1 LLVGRSQVTTLRPD
15 KLKWSA
21 KAGAASMK
29 FLPGF
34 LLDALL
40 KIND

>member
-1 LLVGRSQVTTLRPD
+1 LR
-15 KLKWSA
+15 WSA
-21 KAGAASMK
+21 KAGDALMK
-29 FLPGF
+29 FLPDF